1 MGQEISMDDYE
12 SDSSLQSI
20 LQCEYINYHLFY
32 TRAINKMY
40 VYAQCACLN
49 YPSDYNFN

>member
-20 LQCEYINYHLFY
+20 LQCEYINYHLFC
-32 TRAINKMY
+32 TRAIKMY
-40 VYAQCACLN
+40 MYAHCTEYVRVL
-49 YPSDYNFN
+49 SI

>member
-20 LQCEYINYHLFY
+20 LQCKYIYIY
-32 TRAINKMY
+32 K
-40 VYAQCACLN
+40 
-49 YPSDYNFN
+49 